1 MMMITMRR
9 NLFLAICVI
18 GLLCTGCDWVRT
30 TLGLKSKE
38 EIARMEAELKAK
50 EAEQQRI
57 ADSLAAVAAAVPVE
71 EPKDYISNLESG
83 GYYLILGSFELEA
96 NVERMKEYLRLS
108 GFTPVVAPAPDSRL
122 TMVGIGPYG
131 TYREVKQIYDTLPEY
146 YIYESGDEWILR
158 AR

>member
-1 MMMITMRR
+1 MMIMRR

-57 ADSLAAVAAAVPVE
+57 ADSLAAVAAAVPVV

>member
-57 ADSLAAVAAAVPVE
+57 ADSLAAVAAAVPAE
-71 EPKDYISNLESG
+71 EPRDYISNLESG